1 MAANCMSSHGDTCHF
16 CEPPHGPGLAPIV
29 SGLVWLPW
37 SAGSAGDPKAV
48 RWTQVGVWM
57 QRNPRIKNGATQKA
71 ASEVFCEDRRIMGE
85 AQMPGR
91 LGAHAVPRT
100 ALGVA
105 RRCWK
110 FPAGGSAGTLRSFS

>member
-1 MAANCMSSHGDTCHF
+1 MAANCMSSHGDTCHL

-29 SGLVWLPW
+29 SGLVWLLW
-37 SAGSAGDPKAV
+37 SAGLAGDPKAV

-91 LGAHAVPRT
+91 LWALMLCPDSPWRGASVLDVSSRGQCRHA
-100 ALGVA
+100 
-105 RRCWK
+105 
-110 FPAGGSAGTLRSFS
+110 